1 MAVFT
6 GTSVID
12 LIPYGYTSVEQ
23 ERLIRQA
30 RVLAPLTELASGT
43 R

>member
-12 LIPYGYTSVEQ
+12 LIPYVLGYTSVEQ

-30 RVLAPLTELASGT
+30 RVFD
-43 R
+43 